1 MATVWIN
8 LFQHLGDNLRAN
20 LGANLRANL
29 WDNLGVNLRANLGD
43 DLWDNLGVNL
53 RANLGDDLWAN
64 LWANLRANLGD
75 NLWANLGDNLRA
87 NLGDNLRA
95 NLWANLRANL
105 WDNLGVNLGDDL
117 WDNLGD
123 NLRDNQIR
131 YVSMHFWG
139 SFEAY
144 WIAYYLFPYL
154 HIKQIYT
161 SDQVELLNGWATIA
175 RNSGLW
181 YPYGRICFVCD
192 RPSALYLDEQGRL
205 HNELGMAMEFS
216 DGYGFYAWHGVCVP
230 ERIIMQP
237 ETITV
242 QGIVTETNA
251 EIRRVM
257 MFRYGLDRALLD
269 LGAKLLQSDG
279 YGDLYQIILDGQAQ
293 KFVRVVNGTP
303 EPDGTYKDY
312 VIPVWADVET
322 AHEAVAR
329 TYGRTIAAY
338 APELRT

>member
-1 MATVWIN
+1 
-8 LFQHLGDNLRAN
+8 
-20 LGANLRANL
+20 
-29 WDNLGVNLRANLGD
+29 
-43 DLWDNLGVNL
+43 
-53 RANLGDDLWAN
+53 
-64 LWANLRANLGD
+64 
-75 NLWANLGDNLRA
+75 
-87 NLGDNLRA
+87 
-95 NLWANLRANL
+95 
-105 WDNLGVNLGDDL
+105 
-117 WDNLGD
+117 
-123 NLRDNQIR
+123 
-131 YVSMHFWG
+131 
-139 SFEAY
+139 
-144 WIAYYLFPYL
+144 
-154 HIKQIYT
+154 
-161 SDQVELLNGWATIA
+161 
-175 RNSGLW
+175 
-181 YPYGRICFVCD
+181 
-192 RPSALYLDEQGRL
+192 
-205 HNELGMAMEFS
+205 MAMEFS